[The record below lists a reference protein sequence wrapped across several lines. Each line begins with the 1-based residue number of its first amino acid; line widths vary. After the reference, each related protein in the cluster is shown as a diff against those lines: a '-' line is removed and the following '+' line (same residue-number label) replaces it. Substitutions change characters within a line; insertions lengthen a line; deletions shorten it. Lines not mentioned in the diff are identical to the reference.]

1 MGVGCVGVGVVGVRV
16 CRYLDKRVGMG
27 VYIGECVEKRA
38 MGRGS
43 GEGEEGGAGDGRSR
57 GRKEKEGGQ
66 KEWEEAVVCN
76 GETVQGREERRGR
89 HEQTSKWV
97 QLLLVQCS

>member
-1 MGVGCVGVGVVGVRV
+1 MGVGVVGVRV

-43 GEGEEGGAGDGRSR
+43 GEGEEGGAEDGRSR
-57 GRKEKEGGQ
+57 GRKGKRGRAEGVGGGS
-66 KEWEEAVVCN
+66 C
-76 GETVQGREERRGR
+76 VQWGDGAGKGREKRE
-89 HEQTSKWV
+89 T
-97 QLLLVQCS
+97 